1 MLPASDGLARDGS
14 DCYDNVMSWDG
25 MPIGEPDF

>member
-1 MLPASDGLARDGS
+1 MNSPREGI

-25 MPIGEPDF
+25 MPIGEPDYDF